1 MTINKKQISKEHAI
15 NHPVRF
21 DASPFKLKVEMK
33 VVLRD
38 LKLKKCDIKGEVV
51 SIREGGKSCYIRN
64 DESGHT
70 YLRNCRLLCVNMT
83 LESTTEE

>member
-1 MTINKKQISKEHAI
+1 MSDLSKMSNHLNGGAAGMTINKKQISKEHAI

-38 LKLKKCDIKGEVV
+38 LKLKNV
-51 SIREGGKSCYIRN
+51 
-64 DESGHT
+64 T
-70 YLRNCRLLCVNMT
+70 
-83 LESTTEE
+83 